1 MSGGQGLTP
10 RRQIILL
17 VPLAWLLHFAGLNY
31 VWLTFPVT
39 EVIAMCCCL
48 FLARRGETHRICP
61 QPEP

>member
-39 EVIAMCCCL
+39 ELVTTAVGLVFCRR
-48 FLARRGETHRICP
+48 FLKAQH
-61 QPEP
+61 